1 MFTFT
6 EKCKV
11 CKTTFTRDEDED
23 EDTFGSEICQDC
35 MGAIEDGTVLFEEDE
50 LFLDNDYQDEMV
62 EYARNEEY
70 YQKFCSIFVF

>member
-6 EKCKV
+6 EFCKV

-35 MGAIEDGTVLFEEDE
+35 MGAIEDGTVIFDDDMPI
-50 LFLDNDYQDEMV
+50 FDKDWQDEMV
-62 EYARNEEY
+62 EYSREY
-70 YQKFCSIFVF
+70 Y